1 MKNYTT
7 DEMKKIYETRRRRIA
22 DYLTENE
29 IGAAVYIDSEEH
41 RDPAIPYLTGHNCDA
56 IVIIFIYGYTYLIAW
71 DEILAKK
78 IAFCDKLVPYT
89 RYKNKDIEAVRS
101 ILNVGYT
108 HGVNSKVEL
117 PPYLTYPQYLHFID
131 ALKNYDC
138 RCKEDSVHKFT
149 VDCRVCKDEY
159 EIECTREAARIGDLI
174 IDKIEE
180 GIKDGTIKTETDV
193 ALFIERECRVHGCER
208 TGFDTL
214 AAGPERSFAIHAF
227 PGYTNAPWPAKGLSI
242 LDFGVVY
249 KGYTSDTTVTVAKG
263 RLSPEQKKQL
273 ALVQKAYNEC
283 LKLYVPGRAIQDAAK
298 KADLIFAAEK
308 RKMPHTLG
316 HGIGLEIHEYPRVST
331 KTASDVLFQPGMILT
346 CEPGLYD
353 ESLGGTRLENDVLI
367 TETGHEVI
375 THSRIIV
382 IK

>member
-1 MKNYTT
+1 MKNYTN
-7 DEMKKIYETRRRRIA
+7 DEMKKIYEARRRRIA
-22 DYLTENE
+22 DYLTDNN

-41 RDPAIPYLTGHNCDA
+41 REPAVPYLTGHNSDA
-56 IVIIFIYGYTYLIAW
+56 IVIVFSDGYTYLIAW

-89 RYKNKDIEAVRS
+89 RYKNKDIDAVKA

-108 HGVNSKVEL
+108 HGVNNKVEL

-131 ALKNYDC
+131 ELNNYDC
-138 RCKEDSVHKFT
+138 RCKEDGVHKFT
-149 VDCRVCKDEY
+149 VACRVCKDDY
-159 EIECTREAARIGDLI
+159 EIECLREAARIGDLI

-180 GIKDGTIKTETDV
+180 GIKDGSIKTETDV

-214 AAGPERSFAIHAF
+214 AAGPSRSFAIHAF

-263 RLSPEQKKQL
+263 KLSPEQKKQL
-273 ALVQKAYNEC
+273 ELVKKAYDEC
-283 LKLYVPGRAIQDAAK
+283 LKLYKPGHTIHEAAK
-298 KADLIFAAEK
+298 RADSVFAQAK

-316 HGIGLEIHEYPRVST
+316 HGIGLEIHEWPRVST
-331 KTASDVLFQPGMILT
+331 KMPSDLFFKPGMVLT
-346 CEPGLYD
+346 LEPGLYD
-353 ESLGGTRLENDVLI
+353 ETLGGCRLENDVLI
-367 TETGHEVI
+367 TEDGNEVI

-382 IK
+382 LK